1 MRSER
6 RASSV
11 ASSGPLRPPNPAV
24 LVIVIAVVV
33 FLLELVEPVALGL
46 LPPMLHG
53 AQDIVD
59 ALLMISVLS
68 VLLFF
73 FLVQPL
79 TAQINQRERVEEE
92 LREVNE
98 DLETLVQERT
108 TELLEANRKLVGAIE
123 EQRSTAESLRRNSA
137 FVESVFNKTGC
148 LLLALDSATR
158 RCVYVNSRVTDL
170 LGYEQDELA
179 AVSNDL
185 LTMVATPAD
194 RDRLLAD
201 ITTVTN
207 DPSKEGSWRSFDF
220 LTARKRRVTLLVGLS
235 ALDLTPSKRARTLL
249 LTAIPAQ
256 V

>member
-1 MRSER
+1 
-6 RASSV
+6 
-11 ASSGPLRPPNPAV
+11 
-24 LVIVIAVVV
+24 VIVIAVVV

-148 LLLALDSATR
+148 LLLAFSATR